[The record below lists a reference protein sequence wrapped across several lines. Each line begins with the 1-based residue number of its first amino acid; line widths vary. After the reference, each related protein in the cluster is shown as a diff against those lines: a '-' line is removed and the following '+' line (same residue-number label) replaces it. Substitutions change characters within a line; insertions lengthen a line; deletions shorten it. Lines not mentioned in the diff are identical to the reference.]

1 MATTTN
7 PASAPVR
14 RRSLALG
21 TGGLVTLL
29 AALDAYVVVSLLI
42 DMIEDLQIP
51 LNHLERATPI
61 VTGFLLGYVAAM
73 PLLGQ
78 ASDRF
83 GRRALLQACLVA
95 FAAGS
100 AVTALADTLPMLVT
114 GRVVQGVAGGALL
127 PVSMALA
134 ADLWPGRGRSTA
146 LGALGA
152 AQEMGSVL
160 GPLYGVAVAAV
171 AGWRGVFWVNVPVA
185 LAATVVVALAVPGR
199 SRTEGAPRAK
209 LDLLGGALL
218 GLTLGLLVVGLYN
231 PDPSRGVLPPWGWP
245 VLGAA
250 GLTAVVFVLWEMRA
264 SVRLLDPVGVHWRVF
279 LASLGVSLTAG
290 AALMVTLVDVEL
302 YAQTVLH
309 RDGTAATTLLIRF
322 LLALPVGALLG
333 GLLAGRAG
341 ETAVAVGGMLLAA
354 LGYLRVA
361 GWPADV
367 LAAHYDL
374 GALALPRLDTDLA
387 TAGLGLGLVIAPLSA
402 SALRATPADR
412 HGVASA
418 AVVVARMTG
427 MLVGVAALS
436 AWGLHRF
443 QELTANLATPL
454 PFGVSQQVFQRQL
467 ADYQVALT
475 AALRTQY
482 QEIFQ
487 LTVAVCVLGAAIALL
502 LRGAR
507 PHRGTDAVSASTA
520 EALTGRGQDG

>member
-1 MATTTN
+1 
-7 PASAPVR
+7 
-14 RRSLALG
+14 
-21 TGGLVTLL
+21 
-29 AALDAYVVVSLLI
+29 
-42 DMIEDLQIP
+42 
-51 LNHLERATPI
+51 
-61 VTGFLLGYVAAM
+61 
-73 PLLGQ
+73 
-78 ASDRF
+78 
-83 GRRALLQACLVA
+83 
-95 FAAGS
+95 
-100 AVTALADTLPMLVT
+100 
-114 GRVVQGVAGGALL
+114 
-127 PVSMALA
+127 
-134 ADLWPGRGRSTA
+134 
-146 LGALGA
+146 
-152 AQEMGSVL
+152 
-160 GPLYGVAVAAV
+160 
-171 AGWRGVFWVNVPVA
+171 
-185 LAATVVVALAVPGR
+185 
-199 SRTEGAPRAK
+199 
-209 LDLLGGALL
+209 
-218 GLTLGLLVVGLYN
+218 
-231 PDPSRGVLPPWGWP
+231 
-245 VLGAA
+245 
-250 GLTAVVFVLWEMRA
+250 
-264 SVRLLDPVGVHWRVF
+264 

-341 ETAVAVGGMLLAA
+341 ETVVAVGGMLLAA

-467 ADYQVALT
+467 AEYQVALT

-507 PHRGTDAVSASTA
+507 PHRGADAVSASPA
-520 EALTGRGQDG
+520 DALTGRGQDG